1 MVESWTCIRIYIL
14 GGIMEIDKLAYVQIA
29 RKLRVYTWCHMNIIL
44 PVIWTKYRMFKKVV
58 MVENRELKIYGG
70 TETEEVL
77 DC

>member
-14 GGIMEIDKLAYVQIA
+14 GEIREIDKLAYVQIA
-29 RKLRVYTWCHMNIIL
+29 RKLRAYTWCHMNIIL
-44 PVIWTKYRMFKKVV
+44 PVIWTKYRMFKKVF